1 MKKRKVHTVGKK
13 QQRELERLEN
23 HLMAEDARQVESAE
37 AYNRDDID
45 LNLERY
51 SRKVY
56 GKKRGGCLVYGII
69 LVILAALALFLYQ
82 VLGGSGY
89 AG

>member
-1 MKKRKVHTVGKK
+1 MGKK

>member
-1 MKKRKVHTVGKK
+1 MGKKRN
-13 QQRELERLEN
+13 RELERLEN

-37 AYNRDDID
+37 AYNRDDTD

-69 LVILAALALFLYQ
+69 LILLAALALFLYQ

>member
-1 MKKRKVHTVGKK
+1 MGKKRN
-13 QQRELERLEN
+13 RELERLEN

-37 AYNRDDID
+37 AYNRDDTD
-45 LNLERY
+45 LNLDRY

-69 LVILAALALFLYQ
+69 LILLAALALFLYQ

-89 AG
+89 GG

>member
-1 MKKRKVHTVGKK
+1 MKKRKVHIVGKK

-37 AYNRDDID
+37 ACNRDDSDID
-45 LNLERY
+45 LERY

-69 LVILAALALFLYQ
+69 LIIVAALALFLYQ
-82 VLGGSGY
+82 VLGGTGN